1 MARFI
6 YENFLAG
13 QVKNVLDVYGERVA
27 AAAKEA
33 LADNAE
39 ELCQTVKSKCP
50 VRTGR
55 LRDSIHVSRLKDGA
69 VYKVIADAP
78 GDDGTPYARIVEFS
92 PKIDKP
98 FMYPSMDEKRD
109 KFKRNVV
116 SKIKEAIRHE

>member
-1 MARFI
+1 MARFN
-6 YENFLAG
+6 YANYLAG
-13 QVKNVLDVYGERVA
+13 KMENVLKVYGERVA
-27 AAAKEA
+27 DAAKEA

-55 LRDSIHVSRLKDGA
+55 LLDSIHVSRLKDGA
-69 VYKVIADAP
+69 VYKVIADAR

-116 SKIKEAIRHE
+116 SKIKGAIHHK

>member
-1 MARFI
+1 MARFN
-6 YENFLAG
+6 YANYLAG
-13 QVKNVLDVYGERVA
+13 QMENALKVYGERVA
-27 AAAKEA
+27 DAAKEA

-55 LRDSIHVSRLKDGA
+55 LLDSIHVSRLKDGA
-69 VYKVIADAP
+69 VYKVIADAR

-116 SKIKEAIRHE
+116 SKIKGAIHHK

>member
-1 MARFI
+1 MARFN
-6 YENFLAG
+6 YANYLAG
-13 QVKNVLDVYGERVA
+13 QMENVLKVYGERVA
-27 AAAKEA
+27 DAAKEA

-69 VYKVIADAP
+69 VYKVIADAT

>member
-1 MARFI
+1 MARFN
-6 YENFLAG
+6 YANYLAG
-13 QVKNVLDVYGERVA
+13 QMENVLKVYGERVA
-27 AAAKEA
+27 DAAKEA
-33 LADNAE
+33 FADNAE

-55 LRDSIHVSRLKDGA
+55 LLDSIHVSRLKDGA
-69 VYKVIADAP
+69 VYKVIADAR

-116 SKIKEAIRHE
+116 SKIKGAIHHE

>member
-1 MARFI
+1 MARFN
-6 YENFLAG
+6 YANYLAG
-13 QVKNVLDVYGERVA
+13 QMENVLKVYGERVA
-27 AAAKEA
+27 DAAKEA
-33 LADNAE
+33 LAENAE

-69 VYKVIADAP
+69 VYKVIADAR

-116 SKIKEAIRHE
+116 SKIKGAIHHK

>member
-1 MARFI
+1 MARFN

-33 LADNAE
+33 LAENAD
-39 ELCQTVKSKCP
+39 ELCETVKSKCP

-69 VYKVIADAP
+69 VYKVIADAR
-78 GDDGTPYARIVEFS
+78 GDDGTHYARIVEFS

-109 KFKRNVV
+109 KFKRNVI

>member
-1 MARFI
+1 MARFN
-6 YENFLAG
+6 YDNYLAG
-13 QVKNVLDVYGERVA
+13 QMENVLKVYGERVA
-27 AAAKEA
+27 DAAKEA

-55 LRDSIHVSRLKDGA
+55 LLDSIHVSRLKDGA
-69 VYKVIADAP
+69 VYKVIADAR

-116 SKIKEAIRHE
+116 SKIKGAIHHK

>member
-1 MARFI
+1 MARFN
-6 YENFLAG
+6 YANYLAG
-13 QVKNVLDVYGERVA
+13 QMENVLKVYGERVA
-27 AAAKEA
+27 DAAKEA

-55 LRDSIHVSRLKDGA
+55 LLNSIHVSRLKDGA
-69 VYKVIADAP
+69 VYKVIADAQ

>member
-1 MARFI
+1 MARFN
-6 YENFLAG
+6 YANYLAG
-13 QVKNVLDVYGERVA
+13 QMENVLKVYGERVA
-27 AAAKEA
+27 DAAKEA

-55 LRDSIHVSRLKDGA
+55 LLNSIHVSRLKDGA
-69 VYKVIADAP
+69 VYKVIADAQ

-92 PKIDKP
+92 PKIAKP

-109 KFKRNVV
+109 RFKQNVKT
-116 SKIKEAIRHE
+116 KIREAIHHK

>member
-1 MARFI
+1 MARFN
-6 YENFLAG
+6 YANFLAG
-13 QVKNVLDVYGERVA
+13 QMENVLKVYGERVA
-27 AAAKEA
+27 DAAKEA

-55 LRDSIHVSRLKDGA
+55 LLDSIHVSRLKDGA
-69 VYKVIADAP
+69 VYKVIADAR

-116 SKIKEAIRHE
+116 SKIKGAIHHK

>member
-1 MARFI
+1 MARFN
-6 YENFLAG
+6 YANYLAG
-13 QVKNVLDVYGERVA
+13 QMENVLKVYGERVA
-27 AAAKEA
+27 DAAKEA

-55 LRDSIHVSRLKDGA
+55 LLDSIHVSRLKDGA
-69 VYKVIADAP
+69 VYKVIADAR

-116 SKIKEAIRHE
+116 SKIKGAIHHK